1 MKDLKHFIL
10 VGAPASGKGT
20 QGRLLP
26 DPFNMNS
33 LSTGSM
39 LRREI
44 ESCTELG
51 RKALSYMDKAM
62 LVPDE
67 IVNDMVRGWLSEV
80 DNDAWLLDG
89 YPRTVAQAEA
99 LDHFLTQRG
108 TAVDVVVWMDVAREL
123 IEQRILRRREC
134 STCGYVVQTP
144 DEVCTRC
151 GGKMVSRKDDNLES
165 FARRWKDFEAMT
177 LPVAKYYEA
186 RGMVVKMTVTEE
198 REPSEVSRDLARKL
212 EEYRQ

>member
-20 QGRLLP
+20 QGRFLT
-26 DPFNMNS
+26 DTFNLNS

-99 LDHFLTQRG
+99 LDHFLTCLLYTSPSPRDRG
-108 TAVDVVVWMDVAREL
+108 
-123 IEQRILRRREC
+123 
-134 STCGYVVQTP
+134 
-144 DEVCTRC
+144 
-151 GGKMVSRKDDNLES
+151 
-165 FARRWKDFEAMT
+165 
-177 LPVAKYYEA
+177 
-186 RGMVVKMTVTEE
+186 
-198 REPSEVSRDLARKL
+198 
-212 EEYRQ
+212 

>member
-1 MKDLKHFIL
+1 
-10 VGAPASGKGT
+10 
-20 QGRLLP
+20 
-26 DPFNMNS
+26 
-33 LSTGSM
+33 M

-144 DEVCTRC
+144 MKCAPGAAERWSPARMTTWNLSRAA
-151 GGKMVSRKDDNLES
+151 GK
-165 FARRWKDFEAMT
+165 T
-177 LPVAKYYEA
+177 LRP
-186 RGMVVKMTVTEE
+186 
-198 REPSEVSRDLARKL
+198 
-212 EEYRQ
+212 

>member
-1 MKDLKHFIL
+1 MWS
-10 VGAPASGKGT
+10 SG
-20 QGRLLP
+20 
-26 DPFNMNS
+26 
-33 LSTGSM
+33 
-39 LRREI
+39 
-44 ESCTELG
+44 
-51 RKALSYMDKAM
+51 
-62 LVPDE
+62 
-67 IVNDMVRGWLSEV
+67 W
-80 DNDAWLLDG
+80 
-89 YPRTVAQAEA
+89 
-99 LDHFLTQRG
+99 
-108 TAVDVVVWMDVAREL
+108 DVAREL

-198 REPSEVSRDLARKL
+198 REPSEGFPAIWPASWRNTDNRKPNL
-212 EEYRQ
+212 MAERIHIKSPGEIAKMQKAGAVTAEILMEIGAEVHAGRTTREIRRHCA

>member
-1 MKDLKHFIL
+1 M
-10 VGAPASGKGT
+10 
-20 QGRLLP
+20 
-26 DPFNMNS
+26 
-33 LSTGSM
+33 
-39 LRREI
+39 
-44 ESCTELG
+44 
-51 RKALSYMDKAM
+51 
-62 LVPDE
+62 
-67 IVNDMVRGWLSEV
+67 
-80 DNDAWLLDG
+80 
-89 YPRTVAQAEA
+89 
-99 LDHFLTQRG
+99 
-108 TAVDVVVWMDVAREL
+108 
-123 IEQRILRRREC
+123 
-134 STCGYVVQTP
+134 VQTP

>member
-20 QGRLLP
+20 QGRFLT
-26 DPFNMNS
+26 DAFNLNS
-33 LSTGSM
+33 PSTGSM

-151 GGKMVSRKDDNLES
+151 GGKMVSRKDDNLEA

-198 REPSEVSRDLARKL
+198 REPAEVSRDLACKL

>member
-1 MKDLKHFIL
+1 
-10 VGAPASGKGT
+10 
-20 QGRLLP
+20 
-26 DPFNMNS
+26 
-33 LSTGSM
+33 M

-89 YPRTVAQAEA
+89 YPRTVAQAGGPGPFSDPA
-99 LDHFLTQRG
+99 RNRRRCGRLDGRSQ
-108 TAVDVVVWMDVAREL
+108 EL

-151 GGKMVSRKDDNLES
+151 GGKMVSRKDDNLNLS
-165 FARRWKDFEAMT
+165 RRWKDFEAMT

-198 REPSEVSRDLARKL
+198 QEPSEVSRDLARKL